1 MADIVLTGNTSGT
14 ITVAAPAVAGTN
26 TITLP
31 ASTGTVLTDTAP
43 KTGNVLQ
50 VVNTT
55 TSTSVTSTGAW
66 NDTTLT
72 ASITPTSSSSK
83 ILILV
88 NQSGCLKTGAN
99 TRGQLMLLRGATNL
113 INFERGFGY
122 NNQTND
128 HESGACSTCYLDSPA
143 TTSSTTYKTQV
154 NNMGSGSIIVQ
165 WDSSVSSM
173 TLMEIAG

>member
-1 MADIVLTGNTSGT
+1 MVTAIKGNDTSTFGAG
-14 ITVAAPAVAGTN
+14 ITAN
-26 TITLP
+26 NINL
-31 ASTGTVLTDTAP
+31 
-43 KTGNVLQ
+43 TGNVLQ

-55 TSTSVTSTGAW
+55 TSTAVTSTGAW

-88 NQSGCLKTGAN
+88 NQSGCLKTGGVN

-113 INFERGFGY
+113 INFERGFGW

-128 HESGACSTCYLDSPA
+128 LESGACSTCYLDSPA

-154 NNMGSGSIIVQ
+154 ANMGSGSIVVQ
-165 WDSSVSSM
+165 WDSAVSSM